1 MIGFSKRTDY
11 GFLAL
16 GFLARLPEGQRANA
30 RLLAETLGV
39 PPELMAKVL
48 QSMAKVGFIGSQ
60 MGPGGG
66 YNLVLSP
73 SEISVADVIAAIEGP
88 ISLTQCLS
96 PPEECTLAECC
107 TIRRPM
113 GMIQEKLVELLDS
126 ITLEDMWSAH
136 EGVEEHEL
144 SHIHG

>member
-73 SEISVADVIAAIEGP
+73 SEISVATLSRPSRGP
-88 ISLTQCLS
+88 SAS
-96 PPEECTLAECC
+96 PNA
-107 TIRRPM
+107 
-113 GMIQEKLVELLDS
+113 
-126 ITLEDMWSAH
+126 
-136 EGVEEHEL
+136 
-144 SHIHG
+144 